1 MLTRCYCC
9 ELQVHF
15 LGTSWNSSY
24 YFVNEEDISTAFCA
38 ILDNNITHLFG
49 STFKRERLWN
59 DVLVWSHILRYVHKV
74 LF

>member
-1 MLTRCYCC
+1 
-9 ELQVHF
+9 
-15 LGTSWNSSY
+15 
-24 YFVNEEDISTAFCA
+24 
-38 ILDNNITHLFG
+38 LDNNITHLFG